1 MNSKGKWRGTKKR
14 TNTWKITEQRNEL
27 LKARPTERSP
37 ERTANWPTERPT
49 NRPPDRLTKRQTE
62 SATDRLTD
70 LLSNRLTDRPTD
82 RPTEETNNRGNYVLK
97 EQTNKIPTDR
107 TKKRDKKRVTD
118 PMHGQKDT
126 EKNEQMNES
135 EQNKK
140 MKKKNK
146 QIKVLELCIVD
157 TNNTKQQT
165 KQQNLK
171 AYSRAPTPILSLYP
185 PEDWVWKVL
194 FVVLCANIFESSS
207 QGLFLN
213 RESILKTC
221 PSVLKM

>member
-1 MNSKGKWRGTKKR
+1 MKVSLIRTEQTERTNNKTRTRRLRVYAPWFARCVSLIDWFQEVTKHSANKKKESQTNKQRQNKTTKNKGMNSKGKWRGTKKR

-62 SATDRLTD
+62 SATDRPTD
-70 LLSNRLTDRPTD
+70 LPSNRLTDRPT
-82 RPTEETNNRGNYVLK
+82 EQTNNRGNCVLK

-135 EQNKK
+135 EQNK
-140 MKKKNK
+140 
-146 QIKVLELCIVD
+146 
-157 TNNTKQQT
+157 
-165 KQQNLK
+165 
-171 AYSRAPTPILSLYP
+171 
-185 PEDWVWKVL
+185 
-194 FVVLCANIFESSS
+194 
-207 QGLFLN
+207 
-213 RESILKTC
+213 
-221 PSVLKM
+221 